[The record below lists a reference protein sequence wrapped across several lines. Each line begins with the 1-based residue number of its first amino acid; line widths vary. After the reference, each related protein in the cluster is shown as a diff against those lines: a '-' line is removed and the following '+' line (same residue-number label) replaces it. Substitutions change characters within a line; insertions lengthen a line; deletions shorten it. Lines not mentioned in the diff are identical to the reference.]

1 MQIFNRD
8 LVLYLLCSSGEEH
21 NNDYCK
27 VPTHIISRE
36 KFRFFNV
43 LESRYSSACLRE
55 NACKFLFHFYAYAY
69 VASVPMIAGQRCAML
84 RNSVYYATKIS
95 E

>member
-1 MQIFNRD
+1 M
-8 LVLYLLCSSGEEH
+8 VSSSGEEH

-43 LESRYSSACLRE
+43 LESRYSNACLRE